1 MNNKKNVIWS
11 TIGIS
16 CNVFISLF
24 FLIITARINTIK
36 DVGIFSFA
44 FSIANTMYVLGS
56 FGGRVYQVTDT
67 EGEFEDNDYIGFRI
81 LSSISMIILTVLF
94 VIVNQYDLYKSS
106 IFILLVGFKFME
118 SISDVYYAV
127 MQKNDKLYSV
137 GISMTFKALVGI
149 TIFTIVDYFTENL
162 IIAICMIILVNL
174 LTFIFYDLAVVRK
187 VKKVYPVFNMS
198 TMKNLLKACIYFFA
212 FTFLSSLVINIP
224 RYAVDLYS
232 TEEIQAI
239 YGIIVMP
246 ATSIALFG
254 QFILQP
260 ILVSLS
266 KLYSKKKIKEFSAM
280 INKGVF
286 LLVGFT
292 IVCEIG
298 AYILGIPVLS
308 LVYGIDLTAYKL
320 QLLVVIFG
328 ALFSTIAAVYSTA
341 LTTMR
346 MTKEQLIIYFAN
358 TAFAVLISFVLVY
371 KAELLGGV
379 VSYVGIMLFQYM
391 GYTILYKIRLYRVK
405 KELSYE

>member
-56 FGGRVYQVTDT
+56 FGGRVYQVTDS

-94 VIVNQYDLYKSS
+94 VIVNRYDLYKSS

-127 MQKNDKLYSV
+127 MQKNNKLYSV
-137 GISMTFKALVGI
+137 GISMTFKAVVGI
-149 TIFTIVDYFTENL
+149 VLFTIMDYFTENL
-162 IIAICMIILVNL
+162 IVSICMIILVNL
-174 LTFIFYDLAVVRK
+174 FTFICYDLAVVRN
-187 VKKVYPVFNMS
+187 VKRVHPVFNI
-198 TMKNLLKACIYFFA
+198 TTLKRLLKTCIYFFA

-266 KLYSKKKIKEFSAM
+266 KLYSEKKIKEFSSM
-280 INKGVF
+280 INKGV
-286 LLVGFT
+286 LLLIGFT

-308 LVYGIDLTAYKL
+308 LVYGIDLTPYKL

-358 TAFAVLISFVLVY
+358 TTFAVLISFILVY
-371 KAELLGGV
+371 KVELLGGV
-379 VSYVGIMLFQYM
+379 LSYVGIMFFQYIS
-391 GYTILYKIRLYRVK
+391 YTILYKFRLNREK